1 MDIFKTNVREF
12 SSVAH
17 SLIHVPGH
25 ISWPFD
31 FVMLA
36 CARVNVNRHSLTDE
50 NERKK
55 TNLDERPVSDARV
68 RAAWRSVLCYGFWIG
83 IISTY
88 IRLLSV

>member
-1 MDIFKTNVREF
+1 MLGNFR
-12 SSVAH
+12 
-17 SLIHVPGH
+17 LWH
-25 ISWPFD
+25 IRLSMFQVTSWPFD
-31 FVMLA
+31 FLMLA

>member
-1 MDIFKTNVREF
+1 MLGTGTF
-12 SSVAH
+12 SSREY

-25 ISWPFD
+25 ILPFD
-31 FVMLA
+31 FVMLLHVR
-36 CARVNVNRHSLTDE
+36 RVNVNRHRRTDE